1 MGRFLQTNVS
11 FFTQLA
17 EYVAVVVDG
26 RATIVARDLVEKC
39 CERFGWNNELA
50 CCADGSEWSMTGA
63 DLAGN
68 EYKQPIFAD
77 QGEIGKFIYADYV
90 TLEDGTGIVHGAPGH
105 GVDDYNAGMKFD
117 IPVVMPVDDDGK
129 FYVGEGIG
137 YGGPWGGMD
146 VNEANPEIIK
156 WLDEKGLLILH
167 EDIDHSYPHCWRCH
181 EPLFSVQPP
190 SGLFP
195 WIRLVFA
202 KRHLMPSRKT
212 LPGILPGLLIALA
225 LWSPI
230 VLIGA
235 SAVSAIGAFRFQY
248 LPAIPAVKP

>member
-1 MGRFLQTNVS
+1 
-11 FFTQLA
+11 
-17 EYVAVVVDG
+17 
-26 RATIVARDLVEKC
+26 
-39 CERFGWNNELA
+39 
-50 CCADGSEWSMTGA
+50 
-63 DLAGN
+63 
-68 EYKQPIFAD
+68 
-77 QGEIGKFIYADYV
+77 
-90 TLEDGTGIVHGAPGH
+90 
-105 GVDDYNAGMKFD
+105 MKFD

-156 WLDEKGLLILH
+156 WLDEKGDSLSFTRIS
-167 EDIDHSYPHCWRCH
+167 IIATPTVGAATN
-181 EPLFSVQPP
+181 PLFSVQPP

-225 LWSPI
+225 QWSPI

-248 LPAIPAVKP
+248 LPAIACR